1 MSGSNPSIDK
11 YNAEASGFL
20 SFLRRDNRF
29 ARNNIFISRQKKTD
43 TENFSFWEAI
53 SKNFYN
59 SLKVF
64 GIIDP
69 ARTKAQ
75 FDFEFYLP
83 IKDQDMSMFI
93 QIKKRAA
100 SEATKAVDIEILQK
114 QVADI
119 IGNSKLQKFVAE
131 LDKNGN
137 LHPIYFIDFKGNVV
151 SL

>member
-1 MSGSNPSIDK
+1 MSGSKPGTEK
-11 YNAEASGFL
+11 YDAAASGFL
-20 SFLRRDNRF
+20 SFFRRDNRF
-29 ARNNIFISRQKKTD
+29 ARNNIFVSRQQKTH
-43 TENFSFWEAI
+43 TENFSFWDTI
-53 SKNFYN
+53 SENFYN
-59 SLKVF
+59 GLKAF

-69 ARTKAQ
+69 SRTKTK

-83 IKDQDMSMFI
+83 TKDRDMSMFI
-93 QIKKRAA
+93 QIKKRVAR
-100 SEATKAVDIEILQK
+100 EATKAVDIETLQK